1 MEVKD
6 MTKILGKMDTQKAAK
21 ITSQIRQVEPNRL
34 KQKSDSKPS
43 QDSSSQD
50 STQAGDLQ
58 ENEVSQEL
66 DQEPT
71 QDTQD
76 SITNE
81 NPTNESSIKDSST
94 NENPAD
100 KEQNTESQA
109 QNKR

>member
-1 MEVKD
+1 M
-6 MTKILGKMDTQKAAK
+6 
-21 ITSQIRQVEPNRL
+21 
-34 KQKSDSKPS
+34 
-43 QDSSSQD
+43 
-50 STQAGDLQ
+50 Q
-58 ENEVSQEL
+58 ENEASQEL

-81 NPTNESSIKDSST
+81 NPTNESSTKDSST

-109 QNKR
+109 QDKR